1 MSRDPCA
8 RRPTAKE
15 KPMSRMPIPNLLA
28 AACAVALAAPAIA
41 QAPAKEPMTAER
53 TSTPGTVA
61 GGEVEQVSATVTAVD
76 VEKRLITLKGPKGQT
91 ETMKVGPEVINL
103 PQVKVG
109 DKVQVRFYRG
119 FALQFLPPGTPAP
132 APAATGSVTAAAPG
146 EKPAGEAKVNVVAT
160 VTIKSIDMKT
170 RIVELQG
177 EGGNVYRVKAGKDVQ
192 IDKVKAGDKLLAT
205 YSEGL
210 AVEVVAAPAKKKGK
224 K

>member
-1 MSRDPCA
+1 MSRI
-8 RRPTAKE
+8 
-15 KPMSRMPIPNLLA
+15 SIPNLLA
-28 AACAVALAAPAIA
+28 AACAVALAAPAVA
-41 QAPAKEPMTAER
+41 QAPAKEAAPMTAER
-53 TSTPGTVA
+53 TSKPGTVA
-61 GGEVEQVSATVTAVD
+61 GGEVEQVTATVTAID
-76 VEKRLITLKGPKGQT
+76 VEKRLVTLKGPKGQT

-132 APAATGSVTAAAPG
+132 AAAAGGTVTAAAPG
-146 EKPAGEAKVNVVAT
+146 EKPSGEAKVNVVGT
-160 VTIKSIDMKT
+160 VTIKAIDMKT

-192 IDKVKAGDKLLAT
+192 IDKVKPGDKLLAT

-210 AVEVVAAPAKKKGK
+210 AVEVVPAPAKKKGK

>member
-1 MSRDPCA
+1 MIRTSLP
-8 RRPTAKE
+8 K
-15 KPMSRMPIPNLLA
+15 LLA
-28 AACAVALAAPAIA
+28 AACAVALAAPAVA
-41 QAPAKEPMTAER
+41 QAPAKDPAPMTAER
-53 TSTPGTVA
+53 TSKPGTVA
-61 GGEVEQVSATVTAVD
+61 GGEVEQVTATVTAID
-76 VEKRLITLKGPKGQT
+76 VEKRLVTLKGPKGQT
-91 ETMKVGPEVINL
+91 ETMKVGPDVINL

-132 APAATGSVTAAAPG
+132 TPAATGSVTTAAPG

-192 IDKVKAGDKLLAT
+192 IDKVKPGDKLLAT

-210 AVEVVAAPAKKKGK
+210 AVEVVPAPAKKKGGK